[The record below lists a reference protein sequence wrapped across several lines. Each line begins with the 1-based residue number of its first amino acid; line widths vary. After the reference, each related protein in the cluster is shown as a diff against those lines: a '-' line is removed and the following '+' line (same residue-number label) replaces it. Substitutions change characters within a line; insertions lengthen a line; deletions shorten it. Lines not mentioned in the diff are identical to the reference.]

1 MGGLTGDHV
10 GELRLITSSLRR
22 RKRAA
27 AWEQGV
33 AGSGWGLENSQSQRG
48 VVAGCSE
55 RPGVGPADTGSPPH
69 RSSWLG
75 DFAPGRQPL
84 RLCAENKQGERLSCL
99 VETGQIR
106 PLKS

>member
-1 MGGLTGDHV
+1 MGVTAGANEMSSLSRGRVDW
-10 GELRLITSSLRR
+10 GPCWELRPITSSLRR
-22 RKRAA
+22 EKRAA
-27 AWEQGV
+27 AWGQGV
-33 AGSGWGLENSQSQRG
+33 AGSGWGLENSHSQCG

-84 RLCAENKQGERLSCL
+84 RLCAE
-99 VETGQIR
+99 
-106 PLKS
+106 